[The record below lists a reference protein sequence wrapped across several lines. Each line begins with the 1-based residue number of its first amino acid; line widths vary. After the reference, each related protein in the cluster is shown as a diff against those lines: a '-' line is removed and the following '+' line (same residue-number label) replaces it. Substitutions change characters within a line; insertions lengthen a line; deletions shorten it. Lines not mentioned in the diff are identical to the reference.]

1 MEIFG
6 IICAVVIVIIVVAM
20 IISLLCIACETI
32 KGKIISSIV
41 VILAAILITVV
52 VILGANES
60 NKIWNNGYCECGG
73 KWKLVAV
80 CDSDHSSRT
89 KYYICDECYKE
100 ITR

>member
-6 IICAVVIVIIVVAM
+6 IICVIVFATIIVGM
-20 IISLLCIACETI
+20 IISLLCIACETT
-32 KGKIISSIV
+32 KGSIIGSAI
-41 VILAAILITVV
+41 VILAAILITAAA
-52 VILGANES
+52 ILDANES
-60 NKIWNNGYCECGG
+60 NKIWNDGYCECGG

-80 CDSDHSSRT
+80 SDTDYGSRT

>member
-6 IICAVVIVIIVVAM
+6 IICAVVIVSIVVGM
-20 IISLLCIACETI
+20 IISLLCIACETT
-32 KGKIISSIV
+32 KGKLIGSAI
-41 VILAAILITVV
+41 VILATILITSVV
-52 VILGANES
+52 MLSANES

-89 KYYICDECYKE
+89 KYYVCDECYKE
-100 ITR
+100 ITQ